1 MSSDDDPPESESSP
15 HITAVVLAAG
25 LGKRLHSNVPKPAF
39 PVCGRA
45 MASHVIHALGDAG
58 IGKAVA
64 VVPPGERGELVREA
78 LAHDAGNVDLR
89 FAVQQEPRG
98 TADAV
103 LAARAH
109 VETSHVLVVNG
120 DLPLLAASHVRPLL
134 KAGEFDAALATAR
147 VNDPARMGRILRG
160 QEGSLEGI
168 VEWQD
173 ASKDERAIVEVNLGF
188 YLFSSDFFWP
198 EIERIVESASGE
210 AYATNVLP
218 AAVARGSAVA
228 IEVDLAGVR
237 LNVETPAD
245 AADAEDVIRNRVIG
259 RLSECGVH
267 IPDRRAVWIDARAI
281 IEPGAVLE
289 PGSHIRGRT
298 TVATRS
304 RIGPNAV
311 VRDSTI
317 GRDCI
322 LESCTV
328 RGSILRDEVE
338 VGPYSTV
345 RPGCTIESRAHIG
358 THAELKESRIGEGVQ
373 IGHFSYLGDAD
384 VGQRANIGAG
394 AITCNF
400 DGESKHRTIIG
411 EDAFI
416 GSDTMLV
423 APVVVG
429 ARARTGAGAV
439 VTKDVPDDGNA
450 VGHPARLTPSR
461 RSQRDSEPA
470 S

>member
-25 LGKRLHSNVPKPAF
+25 LGKRLQSDVSKPAF
-39 PVCGRA
+39 PICGRA

-103 LAARAH
+103 LAARSY

-134 KAGEFDAALATAR
+134 TAGEFDAALATAR

-160 QEGSLEGI
+160 PEGRLKGI
-168 VEWQD
+168 VEWRD
-173 ASKDERAIVEVNLGF
+173 ASADERAIDEVNLGF
-188 YLFSSDFFWP
+188 YLFSSDFLWP

-210 AYATNVLP
+210 AYATNVIP

-228 IEVDLAGVR
+228 IAIDLGGVR

-281 IEPGAVLE
+281 IEPGAVIE

-298 TVATRS
+298 TVATKS

-311 VRDSTI
+311 VKDSSI

-338 VGPYSTV
+338 VGPYSTI

-373 IGHFSYLGDAD
+373 IGHFSYIGDANI
-384 VGQRANIGAG
+384 GQRANIGAG

-400 DGESKHRTIIG
+400 DGESKHRTIVG

-439 VTKDVPDDGNA
+439 VTKDVPDDGVA

-461 RSQRDSEPA
+461 RSQRDSEPG

>member
-25 LGKRLHSNVPKPAF
+25 LGKRLRSDVPKPAF
-39 PVCGRA
+39 PICGRA

-58 IGKAVA
+58 ISKAVA
-64 VVPPGERGELVREA
+64 VVPPGERGDLVREA
-78 LAHDAGNVDLR
+78 LAHDAGNTDLR

-103 LAARAH
+103 LAARPH

-120 DLPLLAASHVRPLL
+120 DLPLLTASHVRPLL
-134 KAGEFDAALATAR
+134 KAGECDAALATAR

-160 QEGSLEGI
+160 QDGSLKGI
-168 VEWQD
+168 VEWRD
-173 ASKDERAIVEVNLGF
+173 ASSDERAIDEVNLGF
-188 YLFSSDFFWP
+188 YLFSGDFFWP
-198 EIERIVESASGE
+198 EIEHIVENANGE
-210 AYATNVLP
+210 AYATDVIP
-218 AAVARGSAVA
+218 SAVARGSAVA
-228 IEVDLAGVR
+228 IEVDLGGVR

-245 AADAEDVIRNRVIG
+245 AADAEDVIRKRVIG

-281 IEPGAVLE
+281 IEPGSVIE

-338 VGPYSTV
+338 VGPYSTI

-400 DGESKHRTIIG
+400 DGESKHQTVIG

-439 VTKDVPDDGNA
+439 VTKDVPDDGVA